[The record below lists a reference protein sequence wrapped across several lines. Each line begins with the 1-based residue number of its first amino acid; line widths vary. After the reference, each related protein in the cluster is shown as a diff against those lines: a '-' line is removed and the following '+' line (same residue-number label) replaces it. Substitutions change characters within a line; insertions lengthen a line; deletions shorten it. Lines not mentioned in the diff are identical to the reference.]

1 MKARTTANIEI
12 SSFELLNEALKIRKI
27 TISKLISIILR
38 DIIVLYNS
46 GNKSF
51 THGTTKYQKS
61 NNNYTKI
68 HFTLPIDI
76 YESGVELRK
85 FNKLSLSFLI
95 NEGIKRIL
103 GNVLTKTNNLSLK
116 TQSLY
121 HALSVLDNYV
131 IKYSIS
137 SQLCQT
143 TSCFKLGIEIYQKKK
158 EDLTIQLI

>member
-76 YESGVELRK
+76 YESGVE
-85 FNKLSLSFLI
+85 FGVNP
-95 NEGIKRIL
+95 
-103 GNVLTKTNNLSLK
+103 
-116 TQSLY
+116 
-121 HALSVLDNYV
+121 
-131 IKYSIS
+131 
-137 SQLCQT
+137 
-143 TSCFKLGIEIYQKKK
+143 
-158 EDLTIQLI
+158 